1 MTQETIPQKRSTTP
15 LVSVL
20 CLAYNHESYIEQC
33 INGFVMQQCSFPF
46 EVIIHDDA
54 SIDKSA
60 DIIQKY
66 CSRYPELF
74 VPILQHEN
82 QFSKHVPITTNHMF
96 PIARGKYIAFC
107 EADDYWVDPLK
118 LQKQVN
124 FMESHPD
131 YSVCVHGCRL
141 YDEQQ
146 QSFVDNQYYM
156 NTPDTIGIL
165 DLFGR
170 PFNIASSSL
179 FFKRNAQA
187 EHKRQMMGDMV
198 NINGDTISLFL
209 YAEQGKIKF
218 IPEEMSVYRLGSGIW
233 STGNWYN
240 RDLNSLI
247 TLSRLYGI
255 IEDEEARQ
263 MINGVL
269 LSIKRGL
276 HNIMD
281 DYYRVLSSKPYRLG
295 QTLLR
300 PIRRLVGMF

>member
-74 VPILQHEN
+74 VTILQHEN

-187 EHKRQMMGDMV
+187 EHKRQIGR
-198 NINGDTISLFL
+198 
-209 YAEQGKIKF
+209 K
-218 IPEEMSVYRLGSGIW
+218 SVCP
-233 STGNWYN
+233 
-240 RDLNSLI
+240 
-247 TLSRLYGI
+247 
-255 IEDEEARQ
+255 
-263 MINGVL
+263 
-269 LSIKRGL
+269 KR
-276 HNIMD
+276 
-281 DYYRVLSSKPYRLG
+281 
-295 QTLLR
+295 
-300 PIRRLVGMF
+300 